1 MDPWDNHLLGG
12 VECRKEIWYITKVQM
27 VLLRIE
33 ERLIWTFSVILPM
46 AAFADAIILKNHPI
60 CRQGSSNFFLIG
72 LSFSDRGQAWRL
84 PSEHRVFLFK
94 APRWGTWTATRM
106 ALPLMSLICRFHG
119 SRRSPYRPCH
129 RLTLMWWPPNQVVVS
144 QQVASHVV
152 ASPQVASAVPALV
165 SRLLHGSPLIYRWL
179 SLLPVL
185 IVLVYM

>member
-129 RLTLMWWPPNQVVVS
+129 RLTLMWWPPDR
-144 QQVASHVV
+144 
-152 ASPQVASAVPALV
+152 SPFKWWSPN
-165 SRLLHGSPLIYRWL
+165 RSPLTWWPPHRSPLL
-179 SLLPVL
+179 SLLLSLGCSTGRLSSTDGCPSSQ
-185 IVLVYM
+185 Y